1 MDNSNKYLQLTKQWI
16 ERLVIGLNLCP
27 FAKYSFSEELIHYQ
41 ISEHDN
47 FRIMM
52 EELLDLIQMLKDTPS
67 EEISNALLIYT
78 EDVSFEFLLDLEYSL
93 LGVLEEAGVDT
104 EFQTVVFHP
113 QFRYEGEDVNAHG
126 NFTNRSPYPMIHI
139 LRAEEV
145 SVAIE
150 KTDNVDQI
158 PEINAANL
166 EKLSISKVSEV
177 FQDDFVDRVK
187 NVHT

>member
-1 MDNSNKYLQLTKQWI
+1 MDNSKYLQLTKQWI

-27 FAKYSFSEELIHYQ
+27 FAKYSFSENLIHYQ
-41 ISEHDN
+41 VSEYDD
-47 FRIMM
+47 FRKMM
-52 EELLDLIQMLKDTPS
+52 GELLDLIQNLKDTPT
-67 EEISNALLIYT
+67 EEISNAFIIYT

-113 QFRYEGEDVNAHG
+113 QFRYEGEDIDAHG

-145 SVAIE
+145 SAAIE
-150 KTDNVDQI
+150 KTKDVDLI

-166 EKLSISKVSEV
+166 EKLSLSKVSEV
-177 FQDDFVDRVK
+177 FQDDFIARVE
-187 NVHT
+187 NVHS